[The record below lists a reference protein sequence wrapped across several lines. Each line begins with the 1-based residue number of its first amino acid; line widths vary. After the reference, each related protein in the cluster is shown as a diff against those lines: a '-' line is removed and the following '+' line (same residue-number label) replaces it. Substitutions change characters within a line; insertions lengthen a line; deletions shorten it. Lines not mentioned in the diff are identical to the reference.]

1 MGLIQAN
8 INSTM
13 VEQQSRRVEDAMKKI
28 VNEIDTEYLRKMQVI
43 RFQKNYM
50 FSLSLLK
57 PNLYSFFL

>member
-1 MGLIQAN
+1 
-8 INSTM
+8 M